1 MQQILGHLYLHILF
15 SSGDVKIGCTTRVI
29 PGVRSPNAQ
38 CIFPFKYNG
47 TTEHKCLQSPAWCS
61 TLVDDESGEHI
72 GGWRR
77 NRGYC
82 EDNCNDKIGKKYLI
96 MYVYLFLIFFK
107 LSMSTVVLQCYRDLI
122 FSTNTNSPTCT

>member
-1 MQQILGHLYLHILF
+1 MLPHYATNFRTLIFLLF
-15 SSGDVKIGCTTRVI
+15 SLGDVKIGCTTRDI
-29 PGVRSPNAQ
+29 PGVRSHLWWQPTPP

-61 TLVDDESGEHI
+61 TLVDDDSGAHI

-82 EDNCNDKIGKKYLI
+82 EADCNDKIGKKYLI
-96 MYVYLFLIFFK
+96 IYIFNSFK
-107 LSMSTVVLQCYRDLI
+107 LFEKIV
-122 FSTNTNSPTCT
+122 N

>member
-1 MQQILGHLYLHILF
+1 MCSMNIFLGN
-15 SSGDVKIGCTTRVI
+15 VKIGCTTRNI
-29 PGVRSPNAQ
+29 PGVRRPKAQ

-47 TTEHKCLQSPAWCS
+47 ITEHKCLQSPAWCS

-82 EDNCNDKIGKKYLI
+82 EDNCNDKIGKKYSI
-96 MYVYLFLIFFK
+96 ISIFNNFK
-107 LSMSTVVLQCYRDLI
+107 LLEKLV
-122 FSTNTNSPTCT
+122 N